1 MRKFTL
7 NCEDNPSVSIRV
19 SAQTVVESLSDDEL
33 EKLVEAVNPD
43 MSTFPPGDNIFDMEW
58 FEALYKLKSGRYRL
72 SASDEE
78 TVKRIADKL

>member
-7 NCEDNPSVSIRV
+7 DCEDNPSVSIRI
-19 SAQTVVESLSDDEL
+19 SAQAVVESLSDDEF
-33 EKLVEAVNPD
+33 EELVDAVNPH
-43 MSTFPPGDNIFDMEW
+43 MSAFPKGDNVFDAEW